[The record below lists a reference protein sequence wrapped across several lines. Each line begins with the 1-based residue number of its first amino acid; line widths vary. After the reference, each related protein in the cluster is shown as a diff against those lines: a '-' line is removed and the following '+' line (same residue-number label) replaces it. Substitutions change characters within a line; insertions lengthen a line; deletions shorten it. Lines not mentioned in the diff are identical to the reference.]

1 MTSYPQI
8 SGYWKTIYF
17 HEMPSHESIL
27 EWYWGTGLRPYLAQ
41 LQETD
46 HPIFEQELLERIKQ
60 TYPVQKN
67 GTILFRF
74 PRLFW
79 IARKER

>member
-1 MTSYPQI
+1 MLKKFYTLSEL
-8 SGYWKTIYF
+8 SVDF
-17 HEMPSHESIL
+17 RM
-27 EWYWGTGLRPYLAQ
+27 WGTGLRPYLAQ
-41 LQETD
+41 LQESD

-79 IARKER
+79 IARKGR